1 MKQNLASKLAI
12 TALLVMAALWGS
24 TMVVIKDTLERLP
37 ATDMLAVRFSIAA
50 AVLVVFAHKYFST
63 DMRTIRQA
71 VVLGLCFAGGQF
83 FQTVGLQ
90 TTSASVSGFL
100 TGTYVIFTPLIA
112 GLVFGTHIRRN
123 VWTGVGLATV
133 GMAALSIMPSA
144 ASSSFGIGE
153 LLTLL
158 GALCYGAQIVFTG
171 MFATRENAMSLTV
184 WQAVVLAAVCVVM
197 ATPGGITMPATLPDW
212 GAVLYLAILC
222 GSVTLF
228 LQNWAQAH
236 VDATKAA
243 VIMCTEPVWAAIIA
257 VAVGF
262 EPLTARMVVGG
273 LAIMGAMLM
282 VVAPPRGRAAVAV
295 GTPAMSRGIVP
306 AWRRRR
312 AARLEY
318 ASGLDDALEQAA

>member
-1 MKQNLASKLAI
+1 
-12 TALLVMAALWGS
+12 MAMLWGS

-50 AVLVVFAHKYFST
+50 AVLVVFAHRHFVT
-63 DMRTIRQA
+63 DARTIRQA
-71 VVLGLCFAGGQF
+71 AVLGLCFAGGQF

-112 GLVFGTHIRRN
+112 GLVFGKHISRN
-123 VWTGVGLATV
+123 VWTGVALATV
-133 GMAALSIMPSA
+133 GMAALSIMPSTVD
-144 ASSSFGIGE
+144 SSFGIGE
-153 LLTLL
+153 VLTLL
-158 GALCYGAQIVFTG
+158 GAACYGAQIVFTG
-171 MFATRENAMSLTV
+171 MFATRRNAMSLTV
-184 WQAVVLAAVCVVM
+184 WQAVVLAAVCVAM
-197 ATPGGITMPATLPDW
+197 ATPGGITMPSTIGDW

-222 GSVTLF
+222 GSITLF

-243 VIMCTEPVWAAIIA
+243 VIMCTEPVWAAAIA

-262 EPLTARMVVGG
+262 EPLTGRMIIGG
-273 LAIMGAMLM
+273 LAIMAAMLM
-282 VVAPPRGRAAVAV
+282 VVAPPRSGITAPVVAPAAR
-295 GTPAMSRGIVP
+295 RGVVP

-312 AARLEY
+312 AARLDL
-318 ASGLDDALEQAA
+318 ASGLDDAVESAA